1 MKNAQERNQ
10 LRLQNWARNCFCGS
24 SLSLK
29 ELMSDD
35 RFGDYACMDCAN
47 LLCASGRNKFTNIKY
62 TQPITHILKSTHLAH
77 LVHLRLPELV
87 GALVDPDVGGLH
99 VLLDRVD
106 HRALLVHHRRQVLE
120 DGVHVDDVGLQ
131 EEGNF
136 MFELH

>member
-1 MKNAQERNQ
+1 MKNAQKRNQ
-10 LRLQNWARNCFCGS
+10 LCLRNWARNCFCGS
-24 SLSLK
+24 SLSFK

-47 LLCASGRNKFTNIKY
+47 LLCASYINLATKY
-62 TQPITHILKSTHLAH
+62 AKPITQILKSTRLAH

-87 GALVDPDVGGLH
+87 RALVDPDVGGLH

-120 DGVHVDDVGLQ
+120 DGVHVDDVRLQ
-131 EEGNF
+131 GEEENSI
-136 MFELH
+136 FE

>member
-1 MKNAQERNQ
+1 MTGLVIMRVWIVPICSAQVD
-10 LRLQNWARNCFCGS
+10 AI
-24 SLSLK
+24 
-29 ELMSDD
+29 
-35 RFGDYACMDCAN
+35 N
-47 LLCASGRNKFTNIKY
+47 LATKY
-62 TQPITHILKSTHLAH
+62 TKPITHILKSTHLAH

-87 GALVDPDVGGLH
+87 RALVDPDVGGLH